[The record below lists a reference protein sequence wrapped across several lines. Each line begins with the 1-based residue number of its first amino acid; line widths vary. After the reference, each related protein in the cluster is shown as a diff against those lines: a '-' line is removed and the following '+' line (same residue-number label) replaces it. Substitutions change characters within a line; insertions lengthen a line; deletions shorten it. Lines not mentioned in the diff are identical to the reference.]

1 MKKIVILMLIAVL
14 ASCQQKK
21 IDRMQVVQDSLA
33 RAAIEKDSAIIN
45 FVAAMNE
52 IQENLDSIKRM
63 EDIVRIEASGSN
75 EMRMNSK
82 EQIMSD
88 IQTIHDLLAR
98 NKELVAQLEKKL
110 GASNAK
116 VAELQKAITILNR
129 QVEQKNVEIA
139 ALNAEL
145 QKMQIDISGLNQRI
159 DLMTEESLHKD
170 QMISDKTRTISEQTI
185 AINTAFYVFGTEK
198 ELKENGV
205 IEKRGGFLG
214 IGRSLKMKENF
225 NRDYFT
231 EVDIRE
237 FFQLDLNV
245 KKAELITT
253 HTAGSY
259 YFNGE
264 KPVESLV
271 IENPREFWSASKYLV
286 VVVD

>member
-33 RAAIEKDSAIIN
+33 RAAVEKDSAIIN

-52 IQENLDSIKRM
+52 IQENLDSIKQM
-63 EDIVRIEASGSN
+63 EAIVRIEASGSN
-75 EMRMNSK
+75 EMRRNSK

-145 QKMQIDISGLNQRI
+145 QRMQIDISGLNERI

-170 QMISDKTRTISEQTI
+170 QVISDKSRTISEQTI